1 MADISEKPAVHA
13 MGPEA
18 RQGLD
23 AVTKF
28 RQAKYNQNRAN
39 ATAYSS
45 RLTWLNGSQSIPPE
59 ERWQA
64 IAVMAYHL
72 ARRRGFVGKPVKYW
86 LAAEAKVDAE
96 LAIQRSTTINN

>member
-1 MADISEKPAVHA
+1 MANISERPAVCV
-13 MGPEA
+13 MDLKTRSNSGK
-18 RQGLD
+18 G
-23 AVTKF
+23 
-28 RQAKYNQNRAN
+28 
-39 ATAYSS
+39 S
-45 RLTWLNGSQSIPPE
+45 RLCQTGHDRGKANTGAYGSRLMQLNGSRNIPPE

-96 LAIQRSTTINN
+96 LAIQRSTII

>member
-1 MADISEKPAVHA
+1 MASVSERPAVCA
-13 MGPEA
+13 RNPE
-18 RQGLD
+18 RGRDSSMRSGLYQVEYGREETD
-23 AVTKF
+23 S
-28 RQAKYNQNRAN
+28 
-39 ATAYSS
+39 ATCGS
-45 RLTWLNGSQSIPPE
+45 RPNGSQDIPPE

-96 LAIQRSTTINN
+96 LATQRSTMM